1 MADIAP
7 EKLNNYAPVAPSS
20 PDYDAPDYGAPEGSA
35 PKGKKS
41 KEGKDKKEQKKEIT
55 ASKNAPADKNRFG
68 SGLLI
73 ILVIIISIA
82 LVSSG
87 LVMVFTYSSQIN
99 QEAGIV
105 GLRYSGEMVD
115 HLSKAVDA
123 YQDKSEQMA
132 KYIVAGAQQS
142 VEEFE
147 VRLRNVGSQYGVE
160 NLRLRYFKDGQ
171 EYYVSGSKFNMEKE
185 SKSVLELARR
195 RVSACAGI
203 VSDTEINPNGVAF
216 CVGLDGCEYADV
228 IIFFYFP
235 VFDVV
240 AFPPESLNEQI
251 FADSRLTCVCSGE
264 GEIINILSQTDMG
277 LLEHNNIYE
286 EIRPLTNDKS
296 IIDGMK
302 SAVYDSTSQV
312 FQTDI
317 SNENH
322 VICVSSL
329 TESGSAPFAVVSVYR
344 AEDLHGTGYATVR
357 TVLSVIMIFVALLL
371 ILVVTN
377 IVGRVRARRQIA
389 LMHDYDEVLDCPT
402 RIKFERVAADILNRN
417 KATSFALVT
426 VNMKHFNY
434 ISESLGAEQVTQVL
448 LYLKLLYSRMVQ
460 LDETYGY
467 MGDGRFLMLLHYRDF
482 KSVED
487 KLKNVAQLASAYN
500 ARLPAGYHITLFGGI
515 YQTNNGIVSDVGKM
529 IDLAVDAENSLNFPY
544 DFGSFRIYNDK
555 IHASHAQAEYIEVH
569 MESALRNKEF
579 QIFYQP
585 KLNIAG
591 DRPDGCEALV
601 RWYNPEKDEYMQ
613 PGVFIPLFEA
623 NRFIVKLDR
632 YVYEQVCAYIEEA
645 ASRGQTLYPVS
656 VNVSRI
662 SAMEGDFLS
671 SYINIKRKH
680 NIADGFLTLEFTE
693 SFAYEDYDMLREI
706 VNTLHKNGFK
716 CSIDDFG
723 TGYSSY
729 SILKQLPMDEIKL
742 DRFFLDE
749 GLSHDR
755 DMKVLTSVIN
765 VARELNMKVT
775 QEGVE
780 TMEQLD
786 MLKKLGCHVI
796 QGYHYSRPLRL
807 SDYIEFIE
815 RKSHNVEFVTR
826 GRE

>member
-1 MADIAP
+1 MKKEKVKKAP
-7 EKLNNYAPVAPSS
+7 AAAS
-20 PDYDAPDYGAPEGSA
+20 GA
-35 PKGKKS
+35 
-41 KEGKDKKEQKKEIT
+41 KDKT
-55 ASKNAPADKNRFG
+55 SFG

-73 ILVIIISIA
+73 TLVVIISIA

-115 HLSKAVDA
+115 HLRKAVEA
-123 YQDKSEQMA
+123 YEAKSEQMA
-132 KYIVAGAQQS
+132 KYIAAGAAQS

-147 VRLRNVGSQYGVE
+147 VRLRNVGSQYNTE

-185 SKSVLELARR
+185 SKSVLDLARR
-195 RVSACAGI
+195 RVTACAGI

-216 CVGLDGCEYADV
+216 CVGVDNCEYADV
-228 IIFFYFP
+228 IVFFYFP

-240 AFPPESLNEQI
+240 AFPPESLNEEI
-251 FADSRLTCVCSGE
+251 FADSRITCVCSGE
-264 GEIINILSQTDMG
+264 GEIINILAQTDMG
-277 LLEHNNIYE
+277 LMEHNNIYE
-286 EIRPLTNDKS
+286 EVRPLINDKS
-296 IIDGMK
+296 VVDGMK
-302 SAVYDSTSQV
+302 SAVYASTSQV
-312 FQTDI
+312 FQTEI

-322 VICVSSL
+322 IICVSSL
-329 TESGSAPFAVVSVYR
+329 TATGAAPFAVVSVYR
-344 AEDLHGTGYATVR
+344 SEDLHGTGYTTVR
-357 TVLSVIMIFVALLL
+357 TVLSVIMIFAALLL
-371 ILVVTN
+371 ILVATN
-377 IVGRVRARRQIA
+377 IIGRVRARRQLA
-389 LMHDYDEVLDCPT
+389 MMHDYDEVLDCPT
-402 RIKFERVAADILNRN
+402 RIKFERTAADILNRN
-417 KATSFALVT
+417 KATAFAVVT
-426 VNMKHFNY
+426 INMKHFNY
-434 ISESLGAEQVTQVL
+434 ISDHLGAESVTQIL

-467 MGDGRFLMLLHYRDF
+467 MGEGRFVLLLHYRDF
-482 KSVED
+482 KSIED
-487 KLKNVAQLASAYN
+487 KLKNVSQLASAYN
-500 ARLPAGYHITLFGGI
+500 TRLPTGYHITLYGGV
-515 YQTNNGIVSDVGKM
+515 YQTTNGIVSDIGKM
-529 IDLAVDAENSLNFPY
+529 IDLAVDAEGSLNFPC

-555 IHASHAQAEYIEVH
+555 IHASHAQSEYIEVH

-601 RWYNPEKDEYMQ
+601 RWYNPEKDDYMQ

-632 YVYEQVCAYIEEA
+632 YVYEQVCEYIEEA

-671 SYINIKRKH
+671 YYINIKHKH

-729 SILKQLPMDEIKL
+729 SILKELPMDEIKL
-742 DRFFLDE
+742 DRFFLGE
-749 GLSHDR
+749 GLSRDR
-755 DMKVLTSVIN
+755 DLKVLTSVIN

-780 TMEQLD
+780 TMDQLE
-786 MLKKLGCHVI
+786 MLRKLGCHVI

-815 RKSHNVEFVTR
+815 RKTHNVEFVTR